1 LAEPGGIVLS
11 RIVRD
16 SIRDRMEIALADMGE
31 VEVKNIARSVRVF
44 RVQGEGEVASMP
56 EHRNALWT
64 KYATAIVVVLAVVV
78 GGGVWWWQQRT
89 DFEPVNPAK
98 MAFPLPDKPSIAVLP
113 FVNSGRLV
121 FRSAVRCRAKP

>member
-1 LAEPGGIVLS
+1 
-11 RIVRD
+11 
-16 SIRDRMEIALADMGE
+16 
-31 VEVKNIARSVRVF
+31 
-44 RVQGEGEVASMP
+44 
-56 EHRNALWT
+56 
-64 KYATAIVVVLAVVV
+64 V

-121 FRSAVRCRAKP
+121 LRSAVRCRAKP

>member
-1 LAEPGGIVLS
+1 
-11 RIVRD
+11 
-16 SIRDRMEIALADMGE
+16 
-31 VEVKNIARSVRVF
+31 
-44 RVQGEGEVASMP
+44 MP
-56 EHRNALWT
+56 EHRNVLWT

-121 FRSAVRCRAKP
+121 LRSAVRCRAKP